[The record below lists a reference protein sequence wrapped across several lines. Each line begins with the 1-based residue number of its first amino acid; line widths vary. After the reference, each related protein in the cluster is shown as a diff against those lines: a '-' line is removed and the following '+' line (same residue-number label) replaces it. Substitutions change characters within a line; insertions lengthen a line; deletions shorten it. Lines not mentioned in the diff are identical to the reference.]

1 MATFDQ
7 FANQG
12 GSAAGDAAEAAA
24 AQASADELLKQT
36 ADAVGIGVPV
46 ISAIRRSVIEE
57 VVVDVNL
64 AMLAHELKLAGADAG
79 SLPSTR
85 YAPSP

>member
-12 GSAAGDAAEAAA
+12 GAAAGDAAEAAA

-36 ADAVGIGVPV
+36 ADA
-46 ISAIRRSVIEE
+46 
-57 VVVDVNL
+57 
-64 AMLAHELKLAGADAG
+64 AGAADFGGGPLGELDEPSA
-79 SLPSTR
+79 SDLP
-85 YAPSP
+85 AD

>member
-36 ADAVGIGVPV
+36 ADA
-46 ISAIRRSVIEE
+46 
-57 VVVDVNL
+57 
-64 AMLAHELKLAGADAG
+64 AGAADFG
-79 SLPSTR
+79 GGPLGEHDE
-85 YAPSP
+85 SPANDQPAE